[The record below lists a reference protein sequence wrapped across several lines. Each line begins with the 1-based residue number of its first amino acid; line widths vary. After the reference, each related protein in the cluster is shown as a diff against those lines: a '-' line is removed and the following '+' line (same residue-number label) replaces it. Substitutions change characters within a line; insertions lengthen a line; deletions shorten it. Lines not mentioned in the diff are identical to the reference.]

1 MKNALLFV
9 MLVMFGSFSMAQNH
23 FQVKSGK
30 TFSTFLFRDSD
41 KNKDETLD
49 YITNNFLGLSYDFNL
64 GNLHVLRPEVSYR
77 EGGARSVWNNRRLFW
92 KLNYL
97 DVNFAYMIKVLDF
110 EKIKVYQGV
119 APGIGFL
126 MSGEQYIGN
135 DYFDVKASGSLR
147 NLDFGVNFMANG
159 KMKVFENV
167 FLTIEYR
174 YGLGIRQIESN
185 KAQTAQVSRNRFHA
199 AIFGLAVPL

>member
-1 MKNALLFV
+1 MKHSLLFFF
-9 MLVMFGSFSMAQNH
+9 LSLLCFGSVAQNH

-41 KNKDETLD
+41 KNKDETLN
-49 YITNNFLGLSYDFNL
+49 YITNNFLGMSYDFNL
-64 GNLHVLRPEVSYR
+64 GKLHVLRPEVSYR

-97 DVNFAYMIKVLDF
+97 DVNFAYFIKVLDF
-110 EKIKVYQGV
+110 EKIKIYQGV
-119 APGIGFL
+119 APGLGFL

-135 DYFDVKASGSLR
+135 DYFDVKATGALR
-147 NLDFGVNFMANG
+147 KFDFGVNFMANA
-159 KMKVFENV
+159 KIKVIENV

-185 KAQTAQVSRNRFHA
+185 SAQTTQVSRNRFHA
-199 AIFGLAVPL
+199 AIFGIAIPL